1 MRIVL
6 LSLLLFIST
15 FAYSQSKRVVVA
27 LKSGTTVVGELKE
40 MVVGDHVTMVVGGVE
55 SVIPF
60 SQIASVDD
68 SKSLEVQSKDNG
80 TNRVDESD
88 LFKTWVLDDGDY
100 PESFEIDVC
109 GQKIT
114 MLLVRGGEFYM
125 GFDGRHSMTMNSE
138 PVHKVRLSSFYISK
152 DLLSRNTE
160 ILLTGKKTSKTSI
173 LPYETSKWEK
183 AEQLIS
189 SISGKF
195 DMPYRLPTEAEWE
208 YAALLLKDK
217 CFSSIEKS
225 SEWCSDFYYKEYP
238 KVELMNPKGPSIGS
252 THVARSYNLGFGLKD
267 RNALRHIYNVDY
279 KPSGSCVRIAISADK
294 IK

>member
-40 MVVGDHVTMVVGGVE
+40 MVVGDHVTMVVGGIE

-68 SKSLEVQSKDNG
+68 SKSPVVQPDEYNG
-80 TNRVDESD
+80 VKVEDETG

-125 GFDGRHSMTMNSE
+125 GFDGRHSMAMNSE
-138 PVHKVRLSSFYISK
+138 PVHKVRLSSFYISEDFIRK
-152 DLLSRNTE
+152 NTAMLLLGKSSQRNSEVHFETTE
-160 ILLTGKKTSKTSI
+160 
-173 LPYETSKWEK
+173 WNK
-183 AEQLIS
+183 ANKVVSLIS
-189 SISGKF
+189 ECLNKE
-195 DMPYRLPTEAEWE
+195 YRMLTEAEWE
-208 YAALLLKDK
+208 YAALYFKEDFFSCNERK
-217 CFSSIEKS
+217 C
-225 SEWCSDFYYKEYP
+225 EWCSDFYYKEYP
-238 KVELMNPKGPSIGS
+238 KVELMNPKGPSKGS
-252 THVARSYNLGFGLKD
+252 THVARSYCLGRGLKD
-267 RNALRHIYNVDY
+267 RTVIKRTYGQACL
-279 KPSGSCVRIAISADK
+279 RIAISADK